1 MNTPMKAAMNTAA
14 NTESPAFRTGMIAIV
29 GRPNVGK
36 STLLNAIVGSHVSIT
51 SRKPQTT
58 RNRVLGVL
66 TRPDAQYVFVDT
78 PGLQHRHRNLMTRR
92 MNSGVASALHG
103 VDAVV
108 MVVDAHGWQEG
119 DDAVLR
125 LLPKPR
131 PVPVVADDAAAL
143 GADTDARADGSPP
156 SPPSRVILV
165 LSKTDALHD
174 KAQLLPRIA
183 DAAAR
188 YPFAAIIPVSA
199 ARGWQIDDLL
209 AGLRGL
215 LPEGMPLFEAD
226 QITDRSV
233 RFLAAELV
241 REQVFRLMG
250 DELPYGMAVTI
261 ERWAES
267 PGRAVIDALI
277 LVERE
282 SQRAMVIGAGG
293 RKLRE
298 IGAKARAGIERL
310 LEKPVF
316 LQTHVRVQPGWN
328 RDARALDQLGIES

>member
-1 MNTPMKAAMNTAA
+1 MNPD
-14 NTESPAFRTGMIAIV
+14 SRAFRTGMIAIV

-66 TRPDAQYVFVDT
+66 TKPDAQYVFVDT

-92 MNSGVASALHG
+92 MNAGVASALHG

-131 PVPVVADDAAAL
+131 PVPIVADDAVAAPA
-143 GADTDARADGSPP
+143 GPVVRPDAAPEGPVLS
-156 SPPSRVILV
+156 SPPSRVILA
-165 LSKTDALHD
+165 LSKTDALRD

-183 DAAAR
+183 EAATR
-188 YPFAAIIPVSA
+188 YPFAAIVPVSA

-209 AGLRGL
+209 DGLRGL
-215 LPEGMPLFEAD
+215 LPEGVPLFEAD

-310 LEKPVF
+310 LEKSVF

>member
-1 MNTPMKAAMNTAA
+1 MNTAMNTATKAAMNTAA

-131 PVPVVADDAAAL
+131 PAPAVADDAAAAP
-143 GADTDARADGSPP
+143 GTDADGT
-156 SPPSRVILV
+156 SPPSRVILA
-165 LSKTDALHD
+165 LSKTDALRD

-188 YPFAAIIPVSA
+188 YPFAAIVPVSA

-215 LPEGMPLFEAD
+215 LPEGVPLFEAD

-298 IGAKARAGIERL
+298 IGVKARAGIERL